1 MLRLPLTSGNE
12 VVIFGKNISVS
23 RCFETKHG
31 GTIETVKLQDGNHNN
46 GGWHIKLPFDLVLER
61 VKKHLEEK

>member
-31 GTIETVKLQDGNHNN
+31 GTIETEIGRAHV
-46 GGWHIKLPFDLVLER
+46 
-61 VKKHLEEK
+61 